1 MCDHIRVKEGCLTRS
16 RTFKVKIIAPA
27 ARTANATT
35 NTSDY
40 KDKQK
45 SNQHFAQKEP
55 HKPIDYRFDK
65 GQQKHT
71 HCMSIRTLLK
81 EVLCDQCNKEENTTD
96 IKVQLYT

>member
-1 MCDHIRVKEGCLTRS
+1 M
-16 RTFKVKIIAPA
+16 PA
-27 ARTANATT
+27 TRTANATT

-71 HCMSIRTLLK
+71 HCLSG
-81 EVLCDQCNKEENTTD
+81 
-96 IKVQLYT
+96 